1 MVTSRNEN
9 TMTIY
14 DTGRYTVSKLAD
26 KHYVVYYEDES
37 TVEQIAT
44 YTNELSAIKRAEKLS
59 NS

>member
-1 MVTSRNEN
+1 
-9 TMTIY
+9 MTIY